1 MKLTNLLKENKSV
14 NEARVSAKKLLQ
26 SVVDGQTGSVEG
38 IKLSKEMAQ
47 SFLDWQKLSPYGKKY
62 GDLPF
67 YMLFKAA
74 FNWGLHRYADKK
86 SKEYKDLEAKAKQMA
101 KDKKK

>member
-47 SFLDWQKLSPYGKKY
+47 SFLASITASD
-62 GDLPF
+62 
-67 YMLFKAA
+67 
-74 FNWGLHRYADKK
+74 GL
-86 SKEYKDLEAKAKQMA
+86 
-101 KDKKK
+101 